1 MEFAKRVYQNQM
13 DQQYLK
19 FETRRKLQI
28 RLYAKRLIKANQE
41 AEKKTEK

>member
-1 MEFAKRVYQNQM
+1 MEFAKRVQQNQM

-19 FETRRKLQI
+19 FETKRKLQI

-41 AEKKTEK
+41 AENKLKK